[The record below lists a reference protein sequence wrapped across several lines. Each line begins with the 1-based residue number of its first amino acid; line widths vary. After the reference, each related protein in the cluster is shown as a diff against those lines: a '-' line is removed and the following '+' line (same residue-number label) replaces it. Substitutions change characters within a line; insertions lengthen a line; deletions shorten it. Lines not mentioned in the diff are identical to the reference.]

1 MRTCL
6 IVDILSR
13 MPGVR
18 FLTGRLV
25 EEHVA
30 KCGICRSRLLD
41 REEARSLLVS
51 AADVGRVESGLPQA
65 GGYRPL
71 RVKERRGWIGGRFLP
86 ALPALSGAAAVL
98 ALVVSGFWLLHRLP
112 TTNGP
117 IASTAEES
125 FRISRIEIEGEPAN
139 AYIYRPRGTDMVIV
153 WAERKI

>member
-6 IVDILSR
+6 LTDILSR
-13 MPGVR
+13 LPGIR

-25 EEHVA
+25 ENHAA
-30 KCGICRSRLLD
+30 KCGTCRSRLLD

-51 AADVGRVESGLPQA
+51 AADVGRVELGPPPA
-65 GGYRPL
+65 GGYRPV
-71 RVKERRGWIGGRFLP
+71 RVKERRGWIGGRLLP

-98 ALVVSGFWLLHRLP
+98 ALVLSGFWLLHRLP
-112 TTNGP
+112 PPDGP
-117 IASTAEES
+117 MVSAAEES
-125 FRISRIEIEGEPAN
+125 FCISRIEIEGEPAN